1 MSDILPMEST
11 DTVEELGG
19 EHIRRVRQFWH
30 TESAVLDEARLD
42 FEWLTSVH
50 FTHPSTWTQ
59 EEVERSFVQ
68 LAARMARAQS
78 IELLKTVPDPVMPV
92 ILPQLRELAEYEV
105 RMWNVRQEVQGPDIR
120 ERWIS
125 LPITTA

>member
-11 DTVEELGG
+11 DTIEELSG
-19 EHIRRVRQFWH
+19 EHIRRVRQFRH
-30 TESAVLDEARLD
+30 AESTVLDEARLD
-42 FEWLTSVH
+42 FEWLTRVH

-59 EEVERSFVQ
+59 EEVERSFAQ

-78 IELLKTVPDPVMPV
+78 IELLKAVPDSVMPV
-92 ILPQLRELAEYEV
+92 IWPQLRELAEYEV
-105 RMWNVRQEVQGPDIR
+105 RMWHVRQEVQGPDIR